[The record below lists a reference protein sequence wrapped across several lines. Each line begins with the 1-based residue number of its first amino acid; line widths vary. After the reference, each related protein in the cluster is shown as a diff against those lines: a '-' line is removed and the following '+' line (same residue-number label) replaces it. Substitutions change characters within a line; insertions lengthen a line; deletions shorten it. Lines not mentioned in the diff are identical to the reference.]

1 MLTHNVTSHWHKMM
15 CAYIYRHVQYLICSV
30 NKLITADF
38 TCWLNPIIN
47 WVAAASSKGQ
57 NSKYLWKSS
66 APNSRWKNLKWL
78 MNKLW
83 VDYDTIFTE
92 SVCVCE
98 QRLAYVSYWL
108 HSCRSV
114 CCITRCLSFS
124 SSMRSITLE
133 RQTTCTG
140 IQTTCKLVRSGWNFL
155 WLKQQ
160 HCPVFWGDVTIKV
173 HYFCMMGSHEKQLIT
188 HITVF

>member
-92 SVCVCE
+92 SVCVC
-98 QRLAYVSYWL
+98 VSKDWPTFL
-108 HSCRSV
+108 TDCTLVALFAASPDASASPPRWDPSLWRDKRHAQEFKLLV
-114 CCITRCLSFS
+114 NLSGVAETFS
-124 SSMRSITLE
+124 
-133 RQTTCTG
+133 
-140 IQTTCKLVRSGWNFL
+140 
-155 WLKQQ
+155 
-160 HCPVFWGDVTIKV
+160 D
-173 HYFCMMGSHEKQLIT
+173 
-188 HITVF
+188 